1 MKKVQ
6 IIEIFQ
12 GLKDVVKKRYKA
24 EIIGIFGSY
33 VRGEEKEGS
42 DIDIL
47 VRFDE
52 LATLFDFIG
61 LSDFLEERLHVKAD
75 IVPIDTVREEIK
87 GKVLREAVYL

>member
-75 IVPIDTVREEIK
+75 IVPIDTVREESK